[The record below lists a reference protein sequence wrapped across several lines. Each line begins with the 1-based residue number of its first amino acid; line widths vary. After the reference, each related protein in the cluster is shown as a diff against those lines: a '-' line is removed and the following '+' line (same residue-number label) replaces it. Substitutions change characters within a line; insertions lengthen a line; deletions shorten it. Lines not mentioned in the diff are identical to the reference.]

1 MHFHDTFKQL
11 GKKKRTTEPPGTIQY
26 TGVYKNVPISIEHT
40 EYSPSTY
47 KHSIE
52 SVFEPPESSEA
63 IHWYNVTGLHNIN
76 LVQEMAGFL
85 GMHIMDVEDIVHVSE
100 WSKIERTG
108 KYLFTIMKMIYLKDQ
123 EIIHEHITLIQKDNI
138 VVTFQE
144 TEGDVF
150 DEIRQ
155 RLKENMGQVR
165 GQKSGYLYY
174 VLMDALVDNYYN
186 VLGNFAQRFRE
197 IESLV
202 LDNRKESG
210 DAIYR
215 LRKEL
220 HYLQSAVTPMQ
231 GAISDFI
238 KADNE
243 SLFENMDVFF
253 SDLKEHISHI
263 HETLETYKEMVK
275 SLHDMYMA
283 NASNEMNKVMTT
295 LTIFS
300 AVFIPLSFLSGVF
313 GMNFVNMPILE
324 VKAGFTLFL
333 LTCVL
338 LAGGMLAFFKKRDWI

>member
-1 MHFHDTFKQL
+1 MHIHDTFKQL

-26 TGVYKNVPISIEHT
+26 TGIYKSVPISIDHI
-40 EYSPSTY
+40 EYSPNTY
-47 KHSIE
+47 SREIV
-52 SVFEPPESSEA
+52 SVFAPPEHSQT
-63 IHWYNVTGLHNIN
+63 IHWYNVTGLHDIG
-76 LVQEMAGFL
+76 LIQEFASFF

-100 WSKIERTG
+100 WSKIEQTNS
-108 KYLFTIMKMIYLKDQ
+108 YLFTIMKMIYLKDQ
-123 EIIHEHITLIQKDNI
+123 DTIHEHITLIQKDNI

-155 RLKENMGQVR
+155 RIKESKGQVR
-165 GQKSGYLYY
+165 EKGSDYLYY
-174 VLMDALVDNYYN
+174 VLMDALIDNYYN

-197 IESLV
+197 IELLV

-210 DAIYR
+210 DAIYK

-220 HYLQSAVTPMQ
+220 HYLQSAVTPVQ
-231 GAISDFI
+231 GAIADFF
-238 KADNE
+238 KASE
-243 SLFENMDVFF
+243 EPLFEDMAEYFN
-253 SDLKEHISHI
+253 DLKEHISHI

-313 GMNFVNMPILE
+313 GMNFVNMPVLE
-324 VKAGFTLFL
+324 LKAGFALFL

-338 LAGGMLAFFKKRDWI
+338 LAGGMLAFFKKRNWI